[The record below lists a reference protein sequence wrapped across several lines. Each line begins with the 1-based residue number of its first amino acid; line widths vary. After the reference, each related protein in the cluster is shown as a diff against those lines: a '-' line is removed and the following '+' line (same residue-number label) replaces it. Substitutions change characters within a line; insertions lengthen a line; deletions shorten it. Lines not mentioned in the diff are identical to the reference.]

1 MLNKRITSK
10 YYKQILIL
18 LRDNMK
24 DLFNVEGKVALV
36 TGGSRGIGAM
46 IAEGFVKNGVK
57 TYITSRKSEQCNNK
71 ADELSKF
78 GECIS
83 IPADLTDMNEMDK
96 LVNHINENEKQLN
109 FLINNAGAAW
119 GEPFESFSEGGWDKV
134 MDLNVKS
141 LFFLTQKM
149 KLLLTTNASLDDP
162 SRVINIGSIDG
173 LNVPALP
180 TFSYSASKAAVH
192 HLTRVLAA
200 QLVKENILV
209 NAIAP
214 GPYPSN
220 MLGAAVNHDY
230 SEIEKRNPR
239 KRVGTPED
247 IAGLVIFLCS
257 RAGAYTVGETITSD
271 GGIVKTASHNLS

>member
-1 MLNKRITSK
+1 
-10 YYKQILIL
+10 
-18 LRDNMK
+18 MK
-24 DLFNVEGKVALV
+24 ISELFNVSGKVAVV
-36 TGGSRGIGAM
+36 TGGSRGIGEM
-46 IAEGFVKNGVK
+46 ISSGFLANGVK
-57 TYITSRKSEQCNNK
+57 VYITARKEGPLVKK
-71 ADELSKF
+71 AEELARKYNGICTPITCDLSS
-78 GECIS
+78 S
-83 IPADLTDMNEMDK
+83 IGIDYFLK
-96 LVNHINENEKQLN
+96 QIREKEDAID

-119 GEPFESFSEGGWDKV
+119 GEPFDKFSEVGWDKV

-141 LFFLTQKM
+141 LFFLTQK
-149 KLLLTTNASLDDP
+149 LTKMLKVRATSENP

-192 HLTRVLAA
+192 HLTRVMAA
-200 QLVKENILV
+200 QLVSENILV

-220 MLGAAVNHDY
+220 MLGVAVNHDY

-247 IAGLVIFLCS
+247 IAGLAIFLCS
-257 RAGAYTVGETITSD
+257 RAGSYTVGETITSD